1 MDKTRKKYEKKKFN
15 KKKFEELCSLQC
27 TLIEICCEMDL
38 TPVTLNKKLR
48 EHYNGKTF
56 KEVFAEKRTKGF
68 ISLRRSQFKLAQ
80 ENVKMNI
87 FLSKNYLN
95 MTDTV
100 VNNNDEEV
108 TRFENM
114 ILNLKQKLQD
124 DTNDKNEDI

>member
-1 MDKTRKKYEKKKFN
+1 MEKTRKKYEKKKFN

-48 EHYNGKTF
+48 EHYGKTF